1 MEILVQWVWFTAQN
15 HVFLTSFQLMPR
27 LLVHEPHI
35 KTQPPSEDKALSSNF
50 LSPLHTSSWWMIE
63 CLSTHPS
70 KGLECDVERMGEVEE
85 ES

>member
-1 MEILVQWVWFTAQN
+1 
-15 HVFLTSFQLMPR
+15 MPT

-50 LSPLHTSSWWMIE
+50 LSPLHTSSLRMIE
-63 CLSTHPS
+63 C
-70 KGLECDVERMGEVEE
+70 LECDVERTGEVEE